1 MFHVLNL
8 TYTQPIEIVD
18 KVRPAHIEW
27 IEQQIAAGRMLLAG
41 RKESATGGVLI
52 TTDLPTEEVDAMVAT
67 DPYRLADVA
76 EYERIGFAANLR
88 ARKGQA

>member
-88 ARKGQA
+88 APGL

>member
-1 MFHVLNL
+1 MFHVLSL

-52 TTDLPTEEVDAMVAT
+52 TTDLPLDPDRRSGTDFVIAT
-67 DPYRLADVA
+67 QDEA
-76 EYERIGFAANLR
+76 
-88 ARKGQA
+88 